1 MPGRDVVRVEWIGV
15 HVVERPYDPGPRGAV
30 HELEWRSNGRAVL
43 GGADD
48 REKAIVDDDA
58 LAFGDGQRR
67 DRRVLEAIGG
77 HGGRGPEPLA
87 RLREEDALAGHRGER
102 TIRTQEGE
110 PFVNG
115 KTRNA

>member
-77 HGGRGPEPLA
+77 DGGGGAWPRPPPPRTNAAAPRPGRHDPPPPGGGPPL
-87 RLREEDALAGHRGER
+87 
-102 TIRTQEGE
+102 Q
-110 PFVNG
+110 
-115 KTRNA
+115 